1 MVAKAKKPA
10 KSSVVQEL
18 RLTDLL
24 KEHNEKVRR
33 LASIFNK
40 FRKSAQCTRQWKMQ
54 VHKARREWA
63 NAKDKMEAAAS
74 RCP

>member
-24 KEHNEKVRR
+24 KGHNEKLRR
-33 LASIFNK
+33 LASIFNT

-54 VHKARREWA
+54 VQKARREWA
-63 NAKDKMEAAAS
+63 NATDRMEAAAS